1 MSLDPALKAFLASPL
16 AQLPPVET
24 LTAQG
29 LRAMLKLYPAP
40 VLAPPIHASEDLEVP
55 GAAGALRVRLYRP
68 TPATKLPLIVFFHG
82 GGFVFC
88 DLEVYDDLCRFLA
101 NFSGCALA
109 SVEYRLAPETRFPGG
124 LEDCYSALQQL
135 AGRATSLGLDGSRL
149 AVAGDSAGGNLATA
163 TALLARDRQGPALR
177 YQALLYPALEPT
189 CSSVSQ
195 RAFAEGYLLSQA
207 VMQWYWNCYL
217 RSPEDAAQPYAAPLI
232 ADVSG
237 LPPATIV
244 TAEFDPLRD
253 EGEAYADRL
262 RAAHVPVVGRR
273 YLGMIHGFA
282 SLPYLTPVAL
292 RALADVGA
300 DLRGALNA

>member
-1 MSLDPALKAFLASPL
+1 MALDPALKAFLASPL
-16 AQLPPVET
+16 AQVPPVET

-29 LRAMLKLYPAP
+29 LRAMLKQFPAP
-40 VLAPPIHASEDLEVP
+40 VLAPPIHATEDLQLP
-55 GAAGALRVRLYRP
+55 GAAGPLRVRLYRP
-68 TPATKLPLIVFFHG
+68 SPAAGLPLTVFFHG

-88 DLEVYDDLCRFLA
+88 DIEVYDDLCRFLA

-109 SVEYRLAPETRFPGG
+109 SVEYRLAPETRFPGP

-135 AGRATSLGLDGSRL
+135 AERAKSLGLDAGRL

-163 TALLARDRQGPALR
+163 TALLARDRHGPPLR
-177 YQALLYPALEPT
+177 YQALIYPALEPA
-189 CSSVSQ
+189 CSSLSQ

-217 RSPEDAAQPYAAPLI
+217 RSHTDAAEAYAAPLT
-232 ADVSG
+232 ANVSG
-237 LPPATIV
+237 LPPTTIV

-253 EGEAYADRL
+253 EGEAYADKL
-262 RAAHVPVVGRR
+262 RAAQVPVVGRR

-292 RALADVGA
+292 RALGDIGA
-300 DLRGALNA
+300 DLHGALTA

>member
-1 MSLDPALKAFLASPL
+1 VALDPALKAFLASPL
-16 AQLPPVET
+16 AQVPPVET
-24 LTAQG
+24 LTAEG

-40 VLAPPIHASEDLEVP
+40 VLAPPIHATEDLQLP

-68 TPATKLPLIVFFHG
+68 SPAADLPLIVFFHG

-88 DLEVYDDLCRFLA
+88 DIEVYDDLCRFLA

-109 SVEYRLAPETRFPGG
+109 SVEYRLAPETRFPGP
-124 LEDCYSALQQL
+124 LEDCYSALRQL
-135 AGRATSLGLDGSRL
+135 AERAGRLRLDGSRL
-149 AVAGDSAGGNLATA
+149 AVAGDSAGGNLAAA
-163 TALLARDRQGPALR
+163 TALVARDRKGPPLR
-177 YQALLYPALEPT
+177 YQALIYPALEPA

-195 RAFAEGYLLSQA
+195 RAFANGYLLSQA

-217 RSPEDAAQPYAAPLI
+217 RSPADAAQPYAAPII
-232 ADVSG
+232 ADLDG
-237 LPPATIV
+237 LPPTTVV

-262 RAAHVPVVGRR
+262 RAAQVPVIGRR

-300 DLRGALNA
+300 DLRSALTA

>member
-1 MSLDPALKAFLASPL
+1 VALDPALKAFLDSPL
-16 AQLPPVET
+16 AQVPPVET

-40 VLAPPIHASEDLEVP
+40 VLAPAIHATQDLQLP

-68 TPATKLPLIVFFHG
+68 SPAADLPLIVFFHG

-88 DLEVYDDLCRFLA
+88 DIEVYDDLCRFLA

-109 SVEYRLAPETRFPGG
+109 SVEYRLAPETRYPGP

-135 AGRATSLGLDGSRL
+135 AERARSLHLDGSRL
-149 AVAGDSAGGNLATA
+149 AVAGDSAGGNLAAA
-163 TALLARDRQGPALR
+163 TALVARDRHGPPLR
-177 YQALLYPALEPT
+177 YQALIYPALEPA

-195 RAFAEGYLLSQA
+195 RVFANGYLLSQA

-217 RSPEDAAQPYAAPLI
+217 SSPADAAQPYATPLI
-232 ADVSG
+232 ADLAG
-237 LPPATIV
+237 LPPTTVV

-262 RAAHVPVVGRR
+262 RAAQVPVVGRR

-300 DLRGALNA
+300 DLRTALTA